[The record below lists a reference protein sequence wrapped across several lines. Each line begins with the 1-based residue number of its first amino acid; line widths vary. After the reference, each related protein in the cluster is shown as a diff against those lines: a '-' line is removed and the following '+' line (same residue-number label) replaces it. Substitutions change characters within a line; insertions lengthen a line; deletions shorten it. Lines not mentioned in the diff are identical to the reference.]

1 MSGQTY
7 ILSQKIEITP
17 EDVDYLIDAA
27 FYGGITYWCDT
38 IRYDKEPD
46 TEVKAMSEAL
56 TKGGIIGI
64 HDSEEYVPETG
75 EYGRWHELTL
85 EKVLQAIADEQVD
98 FDDYDSLVADNVIQR
113 AIFGEVIYG

>member
-38 IRYDKEPD
+38 IRYDKKPD

-64 HDSEEYVPETG
+64 HDGEEDK
-75 EYGRWHELTL
+75 WHELTL

-98 FDDYDSLVADNVIQR
+98 FDDYDSLVADNVVQR

>member
-1 MSGQTY
+1 MSYEIT
-7 ILSQKIEITP
+7 QKRTITP
-17 EDVDYLIDAA
+17 EDVDGVIDSA
-27 FYGGITYWCDT
+27 FYSGISYWCDEL
-38 IRYDKEPD
+38 RYNKEPD

-64 HDSEEYVPETG
+64 HDSEEYVPEAG

-98 FDDYDSLVADNVIQR
+98 FDDYDSVVADNVIQR